1 MFIRLLTSRS
11 SAAASTASGPR
22 EMNRVVPL
30 PPLAGSLGPEDFLTS
45 SFLHA
50 VHALLIVRGGFLV
63 QRDIHRLPQQ
73 IIPAADLPLE
83 QLILAT
89 LQALDEGHAIGGR
102 RKFRDWSFFAVCH
115 CRRFLQLEV
124 IDLRI
129 ALGAVQRNGRDRL
142 SRVAE
147 GAIRGLPFR
156 DRRVIVV
163 FCFLLM

>member
-1 MFIRLLTSRS
+1 
-11 SAAASTASGPR
+11 
-22 EMNRVVPL
+22 MNSIVPFA
-30 PPLAGSLGPEDFLTS
+30 PLAGSLVPEDSFTS

-50 VHALLIVRGGFLV
+50 VHALLIVRGGFLA
-63 QRDIHRLPQQ
+63 QRDIQRLPQQ
-73 IIPAADLPLE
+73 IIPAEDLPLE

-89 LQALDEGHAIGGR
+89 LQALKEGHAIGGR
-102 RKFRDWSFFAVCH
+102 RKFRDWGFFAVCH

-142 SRVAE
+142 SRFVE

-163 FCFLLM
+163 FCILLM